1 MFLDYIITKSWITE
15 CSCLI
20 TTIITSN
27 PISRLSCMPESTI
40 KRELYKAFD
49 ITFGFGTIT
58 VALSFTF
65 ETQLTTVATFLNG
78 SIYTRS
84 IIWGVDSWQRTK
96 NTLITCYFEWYWN
109 SSRLIVR
116 FIFLLIK
123 TENTDAFSEK
133 KKKKCCIIKKDLS
146 VVHEKFAS
154 INQKHY
160 QDLGSVA
167 SSKWNF
173 SAPFPSQTSFRG
185 ENIDCFLR
193 IFHKRRLFC

>member
-1 MFLDYIITKSWITE
+1 MVLK
-15 CSCLI
+15 L
-20 TTIITSN
+20 
-27 PISRLSCMPESTI
+27 
-40 KRELYKAFD
+40 
-49 ITFGFGTIT
+49 
-58 VALSFTF
+58 
-65 ETQLTTVATFLNG
+65 
-78 SIYTRS
+78 
-84 IIWGVDSWQRTK
+84 
-96 NTLITCYFEWYWN
+96 
-109 SSRLIVR
+109 SRLIVR

-123 TENTDAFSEK
+123 TENTDTFSEK

-193 IFHKRRLFC
+193 IFHKSMRLQFQERDKSVNGRIDI